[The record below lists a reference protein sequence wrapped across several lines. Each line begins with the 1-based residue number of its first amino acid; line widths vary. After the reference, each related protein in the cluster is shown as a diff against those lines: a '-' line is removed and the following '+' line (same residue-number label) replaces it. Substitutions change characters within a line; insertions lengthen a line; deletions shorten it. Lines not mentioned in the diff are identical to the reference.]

1 MSERWIQSC
10 EEMTLFGQ
18 EIGDSLPS
26 IVALYGDL
34 GAGKTTFVKGLAQAV
49 AHIPARAVSSP
60 TFTLLNIYEGKR
72 IVYHFDLYRLKSAEE
87 FIERGLEDYLSLDIA
102 CIEWP
107 ERIAHLLPPDTL
119 HIEIAMEGEGRRV
132 RIR

>member
-1 MSERWIQSC
+1 MSERQIQSR
-10 EEMTLFGQ
+10 EEMMLFGQ
-18 EIGDSLPS
+18 EIGDASPS

-49 AHIPARAVSSP
+49 ARIPARAVSSP
-60 TFTLLNIYEGKR
+60 TFTLLNIYEGER
-72 IVYHFDLYRLKSAEE
+72 TLYHFDLYRLKSAEE
-87 FIERGLEDYLSLDIA
+87 FIERGLEDYLSLGIS

-119 HIEIAMEGEGRRV
+119 HIEIAIEGEGRRV